1 VIGVAATQ
9 PVGRFPVGTPSAAVA
24 RFREAIRLGGTPATR
39 GDAVPPT
46 FPITWLAAPAVRSAL
61 AAALGG
67 SVPESGTAL
76 IHLSQRIVLQ
86 RALALDTTYW
96 LDVALVTGEP
106 ARGFA
111 LEATVTD
118 AQDQPVAS
126 LAGRFAVVHR
136 PAP

>member
-1 VIGVAATQ
+1 MTGTGGSR
-9 PVGRFPVGTPSAAVA
+9 PVGRFAVGTPAAAVA
-24 RFREAIRLGGTPATR
+24 RFRAAIRLGSTPTAG

-61 AAALGG
+61 AAALGA

-86 RALALDTTYW
+86 RALALDATYW
-96 LDVALVTGEP
+96 LDVAIVTGEP

-111 LEATVTD
+111 LEASVTD
-118 AQDQPVAS
+118 ARDQAVAS
-126 LAGRFAVVHR
+126 LAGRFALVRR